1 MPGSAMGPLKV
12 NTVRLSSVCAE
23 PLASMRQVSRAI
35 VQAERRAFLSMM
47 CPPSCLDERDLTR
60 CFLPVRDTNQT
71 ACQVPKR
78 VHCHGHPHPFRYG
91 RGSGPGTCRAGR
103 PSDADEASQHWGA
116 INTLPKGAGLRTSAH
131 RVRPPLPPQRRRRN
145 TMRVLKSF
153 SIGLLAFAVLCW
165 PSLAGATLQN
175 GRVTFSNAKSLV
187 PDLTVTRS
195 ESDAMLANEIAKRIR
210 QYVFYTIY
218 DDVEGSVHDGVV
230 TLTGKVTMPY
240 KASEIGDLVARVPGV
255 REVDNKISTLPVST
269 FDDELR
275 VAIASHIYRD
285 PLFWNY
291 AIQVNPP
298 IHVVVENG
306 HVTLTG
312 VVNSEVERRK
322 AEAVARTTFGV
333 FSVDNRL
340 RLDSEMRSTR

>member
-1 MPGSAMGPLKV
+1 
-12 NTVRLSSVCAE
+12 
-23 PLASMRQVSRAI
+23 
-35 VQAERRAFLSMM
+35 
-47 CPPSCLDERDLTR
+47 
-60 CFLPVRDTNQT
+60 
-71 ACQVPKR
+71 
-78 VHCHGHPHPFRYG
+78 
-91 RGSGPGTCRAGR
+91 
-103 PSDADEASQHWGA
+103 
-116 INTLPKGAGLRTSAH
+116 
-131 RVRPPLPPQRRRRN
+131 
-145 TMRVLKSF
+145 MRVLKSF

-175 GRVTFSNAKSLV
+175 GPVTFSNVKSLV

-195 ESDAMLANEIAKRIR
+195 ESDAMLANAIAKRIR

-240 KASEIGDLVARVPGV
+240 KASDIGDLVARVPGV

-269 FDDELR
+269 FDDQLR
-275 VAIASHIYRD
+275 VTIARQIYRD
-285 PLFWNY
+285 PMFWNY

-322 AEAVARTTFGV
+322 AETVARTTFGV
-333 FSVDNRL
+333 FSVDNQL
-340 RLDSEMRSTR
+340 RLDSEMGSTQ

>member
-1 MPGSAMGPLKV
+1 
-12 NTVRLSSVCAE
+12 
-23 PLASMRQVSRAI
+23 
-35 VQAERRAFLSMM
+35 
-47 CPPSCLDERDLTR
+47 
-60 CFLPVRDTNQT
+60 
-71 ACQVPKR
+71 
-78 VHCHGHPHPFRYG
+78 
-91 RGSGPGTCRAGR
+91 
-103 PSDADEASQHWGA
+103 
-116 INTLPKGAGLRTSAH
+116 
-131 RVRPPLPPQRRRRN
+131 
-145 TMRVLKSF
+145 MRVLKSC
-153 SIGLLAFAVLCW
+153 SIVLLACAVLCL
-165 PSLAGATLQN
+165 PSLAGATPQKSQVPLFDSAI
-175 GRVTFSNAKSLV
+175 RVNVDDHMIA
-187 PDLTVTRS
+187 S
-195 ESDAMLANEIAKRIR
+195 EVSRRVR

-230 TLTGKVTMPY
+230 TLTGKVTMPH
-240 KASEIGDLVARVPGV
+240 KASDIGDLVARVPGV

-275 VAIASHIYRD
+275 VAIASQIYRD

-322 AEAVARTTFGV
+322 AETVARTTFGV

-340 RLDSEMRSTR
+340 RLDSQMRSTQ

>member
-1 MPGSAMGPLKV
+1 
-12 NTVRLSSVCAE
+12 
-23 PLASMRQVSRAI
+23 
-35 VQAERRAFLSMM
+35 
-47 CPPSCLDERDLTR
+47 
-60 CFLPVRDTNQT
+60 
-71 ACQVPKR
+71 
-78 VHCHGHPHPFRYG
+78 
-91 RGSGPGTCRAGR
+91 
-103 PSDADEASQHWGA
+103 
-116 INTLPKGAGLRTSAH
+116 
-131 RVRPPLPPQRRRRN
+131 
-145 TMRVLKSF
+145 MRVLKSC
-153 SIGLLAFAVLCW
+153 SILLLACAVLCS
-165 PSLAGATLQN
+165 PSLAGATLQ
-175 GRVTFSNAKSLV
+175 KEQV
-187 PDLTVTRS
+187 PLFDSAIKMNV
-195 ESDAMLANEIAKRIR
+195 DDHMIANEVSRRVR

-230 TLTGKVTMPY
+230 TLTGKVTMPH
-240 KASEIGDLVARVPGV
+240 KASDIGDLVARVPGV

-275 VAIASHIYRD
+275 VAIASQIYRD

-322 AEAVARTTFGV
+322 AETVARTTSGV

-340 RLDSEMRSTR
+340 RLDSEMRSTQ